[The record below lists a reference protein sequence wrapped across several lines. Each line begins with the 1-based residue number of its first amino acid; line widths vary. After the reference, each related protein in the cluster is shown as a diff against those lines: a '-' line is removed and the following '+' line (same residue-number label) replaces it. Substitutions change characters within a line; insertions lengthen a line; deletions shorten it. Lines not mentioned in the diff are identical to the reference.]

1 MIRSALLA
9 GLLLLSVPLIGRA
22 DDSLFQDLGGRDK
35 ISAFTG
41 DLADRIKK
49 DPRIAHFFD
58 ETDMDRLRSRLT
70 DMFCHLS
77 GEKRRYRG
85 ANMYRAHEGLG
96 ITDAAFDA
104 VVEDLEEAMDD
115 YQVPWSVQ
123 ARFLGVL
130 APLKREIV
138 EK

>member
-1 MIRSALLA
+1 MRWALVLILLA
-9 GLLLLSVPLIGRA
+9 ASPCRA
-22 DDSLFQDLGGRDK
+22 ETSLFDDLGGRKK
-35 ISAFTG
+35 ISAFTE
-41 DLADRIKK
+41 DLADRIRQ

-58 ETDMDRLRSRLT
+58 ETDMDRFRDRLT
-70 DMFCHLS
+70 DMFCHVT
-77 GEKRRYRG
+77 GEKRPYRG

-96 ITDAAFDA
+96 ITDAAFNA

-115 YQVPWSVQ
+115 YQVPWSAQ

-138 EK
+138 AK

>member
-1 MIRSALLA
+1 MRWALVLILLA
-9 GLLLLSVPLIGRA
+9 ASPCRA
-22 DDSLFQDLGGRDK
+22 ETSLFDDLGGRDK
-35 ISAFTG
+35 ISAFTA

-58 ETDMDRLRSRLT
+58 ETDMDRLHVRLT
-70 DMFCHLS
+70 DMFCHVT
-77 GEKRRYRG
+77 GDKRPYRG

-104 VVEDLEEAMDD
+104 LVEDLEEAMDD
-115 YQVPWSVQ
+115 YQVPWSAQ

-138 EK
+138 GK

>member
-1 MIRSALLA
+1 MRWALVLILLA
-9 GLLLLSVPLIGRA
+9 ASPCRA
-22 DDSLFQDLGGRDK
+22 DTSLFDDLGGRDK
-35 ISAFTG
+35 ISAFTA

-58 ETDMDRLRSRLT
+58 ETDMGRFRDRLT
-70 DMFCHLS
+70 DMFCHVT
-77 GEKRRYRG
+77 GEKRSYRG

-96 ITDAAFDA
+96 VTDAAFDA

-123 ARFLGVL
+123 ARFVGVL

-138 EK
+138 AK